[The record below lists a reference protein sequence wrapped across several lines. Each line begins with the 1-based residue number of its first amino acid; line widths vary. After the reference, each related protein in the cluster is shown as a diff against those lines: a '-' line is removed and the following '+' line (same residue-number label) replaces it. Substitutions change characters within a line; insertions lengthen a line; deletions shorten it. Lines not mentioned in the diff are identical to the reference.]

1 MEIESMQDDAVD
13 ILIIEHEE
21 VTALFEQ
28 FRGLSARSKESKKR
42 ISEDICAALS
52 VHALLEQ
59 DIFYPAAKTA
69 LKEADLIAEAIV
81 EHASARELIERIRK
95 MEPENEL
102 FDATVKVLWD
112 QVTRHAREEEE
123 KMFPRLRK
131 SKLDLVALGAR
142 MLEYR
147 RVLETGPG
155 RIPTPAG
162 AAGDPSLA

>member
-1 MEIESMQDDAVD
+1 MESMHDNAID

-28 FRGLSARSKESKKR
+28 FRGLSARSTESKKR
-42 ISEDICAALS
+42 IATDICDALTVHAAL
-52 VHALLEQ
+52 EK
-59 DIFYPAAKTA
+59 DIFYPAVRTV
-69 LKEADLIAEAIV
+69 LKEGELIAQSIV
-81 EHASARELIERIRK
+81 EHASACELIERIRV

-131 SKLDLVALGAR
+131 SKLDLMALGAR
-142 MLEYR
+142 MRTYR
-147 RVLETGPG
+147 QTVDIALLNVK
-155 RIPTPAG
+155 I
-162 AAGDPSLA
+162 

>member
-1 MEIESMQDDAVD
+1 MEFMHDDAID

-28 FRGLSARSKESKKR
+28 FRGLSARSTESKKR
-42 ISEDICAALS
+42 IAIDICDALT
-52 VHALLEQ
+52 VHSLLEQ
-59 DIFYPAAKTA
+59 EIFYPAVRSA
-69 LKEADLIAEAIV
+69 LKEGEMIAQAIV
-81 EHASARELIERIRK
+81 EHASARELIERIRT

-112 QVTRHAREEEE
+112 QVSRHAREEEE

-131 SKLDLVALGAR
+131 SKLDLVAIGAR
-142 MLEYR
+142 MMAYR

-155 RIPTPAG
+155 RVPV
-162 AAGDPSLA
+162 

>member
-1 MEIESMQDDAVD
+1 MESMQDDAIE
-13 ILIIEHEE
+13 ILIVEHEE

-28 FRGLSARSKESKKR
+28 FRGLSSRSTESKKR
-42 ISEDICAALS
+42 IATDICDALT

-59 DIFYPAAKTA
+59 EILYPAAMSV
-69 LKEADLIAEAIV
+69 LKDGEMIAQAIV
-81 EHASARELIERIRK
+81 EHSSARELIDRIRA

-102 FDATVKVLWD
+102 YDATVKVLWD

-142 MLEYR
+142 MTAYR
-147 RVLETGPG
+147 QTLDASGTTG
-155 RIPTPAG
+155 
-162 AAGDPSLA
+162 

>member
-1 MEIESMQDDAVD
+1 MDFMHDDAID

-28 FRGLSARSKESKKR
+28 FRGLSVRSTESKKR
-42 ISEDICAALS
+42 IAIDICDALS

-59 DIFYPAAKTA
+59 DIFYPAARSV
-69 LKEADLIAEAIV
+69 LKDVDLIAQSIV
-81 EHASARELIERIRK
+81 EHASARELIERIRV

-112 QVTRHAREEEE
+112 QVSRHAREEEE

-131 SKLDLVALGAR
+131 SKLDLIAIGAR
-142 MLEYR
+142 MMEYR
-147 RVLETGPG
+147 RVLEGGPG
-155 RIPTPAG
+155 SVPV
-162 AAGDPSLA
+162 

>member
-1 MEIESMQDDAVD
+1 MDFMHDDAID

-28 FRGLSARSKESKKR
+28 FRGLSARSTDSKKR
-42 ISEDICAALS
+42 IATDICDALT
-52 VHALLEQ
+52 VHAQLELEL
-59 DIFYPAAKTA
+59 FYPAVRSA
-69 LKEADLIAEAIV
+69 LKDGDLIAQATV
-81 EHASARELIERIRK
+81 EHTSAAELIERIRG

-112 QVTRHAREEEE
+112 QVARHAREEEE

-131 SKLDLVALGAR
+131 SKLDLVAIGAR
-142 MLEYR
+142 MMAYR

-155 RIPTPAG
+155 RVPV
-162 AAGDPSLA
+162 

>member
-1 MEIESMQDDAVD
+1 MQDDAVD

-28 FRGLSARSKESKKR
+28 FRGLSARSKDSKKR

-81 EHASARELIERIRK
+81 EHASALELMERIRQ

-155 RIPTPAG
+155 RIPAPAG

>member
-1 MEIESMQDDAVD
+1 MDIEGMQDDAID

-28 FRGLSARSKESKKR
+28 FRGLSVRSKDSKKR
-42 ISEDICAALS
+42 ISEDICDALTI
-52 VHALLEQ
+52 HALLEQ
-59 DIFYPAAKTA
+59 EILYPAVRTA
-69 LKEADLIAEAIV
+69 LKDADLVAEAIV
-81 EHASARELIERIRK
+81 EHASARELIGHIRQ

-102 FDATVKVLWD
+102 FDATIKVLWD

-155 RIPTPAG
+155 RIPAHVR
-162 AAGDPSLA
+162 AAGDTSST